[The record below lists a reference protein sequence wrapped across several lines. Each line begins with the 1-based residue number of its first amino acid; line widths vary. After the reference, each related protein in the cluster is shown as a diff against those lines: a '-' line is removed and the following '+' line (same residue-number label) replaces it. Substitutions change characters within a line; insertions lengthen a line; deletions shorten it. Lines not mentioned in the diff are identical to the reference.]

1 LVPVRD
7 VGFADGSRPGAAPVS
22 LVAGVAFLRVVLRL
36 AGAGARSASVPR
48 AGASTAGVALGRPR
62 GRDRRRGGVLVG
74 GGGCLAVVVLGA
86 DGSHALAGDDHPLR
100 SAVATDDSDQEP
112 AAEAAEDLVDG
123 AALDLERLGE
133 RQDRAVGALRGGAE
147 DDSLGI
153 A

>member
-1 LVPVRD
+1 VRD

-36 AGAGARSASVPR
+36 AGAGRTVGLGGKGR
-48 AGASTAGVALGRPR
+48 GLDRGGVALGRPR
-62 GRDRRRGGVLVG
+62 GRGRRRGGVLVG
-74 GGGCLAVVVLGA
+74 GGGCLAVVVLDA

-100 SAVATDDSDQEP
+100 SAVATDDSDQGP

-133 RQDRAVGALRGGAE
+133 RQDRAVGSLRGGAE